1 MIKKLCDSSGKFG
14 FLPVVP
20 HGCFIKVPSDEP
32 VGLLTAE
39 GQTTVYP
46 AGGLIKPF
54 ALLLLGIPTLYLPG
68 FIPSDLSSRGGKQA
82 SEPDFNRTRI

>member
-1 MIKKLCDSSGKFG
+1 MGQRGKFG

-20 HGCFIKVPSDEP
+20 HSCFIKVPSDEP

-54 ALLLLGIPTLYLPG
+54 ALLLLDIPTLYLPR

>member
-1 MIKKLCDSSGKFG
+1 M
-14 FLPVVP
+14 P

-54 ALLLLGIPTLYLPG
+54 ALLLLEIPTLYLPR

>member
-1 MIKKLCDSSGKFG
+1 MWDSSGKFG

-32 VGLLTAE
+32 VDLLTAE

-54 ALLLLGIPTLYLPG
+54 ALLVLEIPTLYLPVAANRLLSLILTAPG
-68 FIPSDLSSRGGKQA
+68 FEISS
-82 SEPDFNRTRI
+82 ILI